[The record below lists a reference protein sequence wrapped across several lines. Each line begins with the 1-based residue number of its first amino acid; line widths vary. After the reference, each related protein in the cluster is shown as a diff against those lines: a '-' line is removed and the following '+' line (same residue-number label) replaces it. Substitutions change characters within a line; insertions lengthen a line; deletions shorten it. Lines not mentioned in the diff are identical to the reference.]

1 MSQLTRRQ
9 FTVSAGVL
17 AAATLLP
24 GCGSGSDEPKRD
36 TPKGDAPKERI
47 CVVGAGMS
55 GLAAARRLAD
65 AGMDVTVLEARDRIG
80 GRTWTDTSLG
90 VPIDLGGAWIHG
102 PANNPLTE
110 LADQAGARRVETDF
124 DRPVVF
130 QDGRELSS
138 DVVQTTLKRWQEI
151 TKELAPLSEDAGE
164 DESVANGLGE
174 VADMNDPLIQ
184 WAVASE
190 IVGEYAADPD
200 ELSLKWLGN
209 EGEFGGGDLILP
221 GGYQQ
226 LAQHLARGL
235 TIKLGAEVSKVIH
248 SGSGVRLE
256 TTKGAVDADRVIITI
271 PLGVLKAGT
280 IAFDPPL
287 PEEKQAAIERLGF
300 GLLDKVVLKFDQSFW
315 PGADVIGLV
324 GSDQPVSMLING
336 ETFADAPLLVGL
348 RGGREARER
357 ESLTDQDAV
366 AQVVTALNAPNPTG
380 SLVTRWAADP
390 FARGSYSFIAVG
402 SSPDDMDALAE
413 PVGERLLFAGEA
425 TNPEF
430 FATVHGAYLSG
441 MREADRILG

>member
-1 MSQLTRRQ
+1 MWQLSRRR

-24 GCGSGSDEPKRD
+24 GCSSSDEPEADAPR
-36 TPKGDAPKERI
+36 GDAPKERI
-47 CVVGAGMS
+47 VVVGAGMS

-102 PANNPLTE
+102 PEGNPLTE
-110 LADQAGARRVETDF
+110 LADQAGARRVATDF

-130 QDGRELSS
+130 QDGRELST
-138 DVVQTTLKRWQEI
+138 DVVQTTLTRWQEI
-151 TKELAPLSEDAGE
+151 TKELAPLSEDAGD
-164 DESVANGLGE
+164 DESVATGLAE

-190 IVGEYAADPD
+190 IVGEYAADPE

-226 LAQHLARGL
+226 LTQHLARGL
-235 TIKLGAEVSKVIH
+235 AIKLGAEVKKVIH
-248 SGSGVRLE
+248 SDSGVRLE
-256 TTKGAVDADRVIITI
+256 TTQGVVDADRVIITI

-280 IAFDPPL
+280 IGFDPPL
-287 PEEKQAAIERLGF
+287 PEDKQAAIERLGF
-300 GLLDKVVLKFDQSFW
+300 GLLDKVVLRFDQPFW
-315 PGADVIGLV
+315 PDAEVIGLV
-324 GSDQPVSMLING
+324 GGDQPVSMLING

-357 ESLTDQDAV
+357 EALTDQDAV
-366 AQVVTALNAPNPTG
+366 AQVVSALNAPNPTG

-402 SSPDDMDALAE
+402 SSPDDMEALAE

-441 MREADRILG
+441 IREAERILG

>member
-1 MSQLTRRQ
+1 MPQLSRRQ

-24 GCGSGSDEPKRD
+24 GCSNDDEPEGD
-36 TPKGDAPKERI
+36 SPPGDAPKERI
-47 CVVGAGMS
+47 MVIGAGMS

-80 GRTWTDTSLG
+80 GRTWTNTSLG

-102 PANNPLTE
+102 PEKNPLTA
-110 LADQAGARRVETDF
+110 LADEVGAKRVETDF
-124 DRPVVF
+124 DRPVVY
-130 QDGRELSS
+130 QDGRELGS
-138 DVVQTTLKRWQEI
+138 DVVADTLKRWQEI
-151 TKELAPLSEDAGE
+151 TKALAPLSEQAGA
-164 DESVANGLGE
+164 DESVATGLSE

-209 EGEFGGGDLILP
+209 EGEFGGGDFILP
-221 GGYQQ
+221 GGYTQ
-226 LAQHLARGL
+226 LTEHLARGL
-235 TIKLGAEVSKVIH
+235 TIKLSTEVNKVTH
-248 SGSGVRLE
+248 SDSGVRLE
-256 TTKGAVDADRVIITI
+256 TTKGGFDADRVIVTI

-280 IAFDPPL
+280 IVFDPAL
-287 PEEKQAAIERLGF
+287 SDEKQAAIERLGF
-300 GLLDKVVLKFDQSFW
+300 GLLDKVVLKFDQPFW
-315 PGADVIGLV
+315 PDADVIGLV
-324 GSDQPVSMLING
+324 GGEQPVSMLING

-357 ESLTDQDAV
+357 EALDDQDAV
-366 AQVVTALNAPNPTG
+366 GQVVAALNAPNPTG
-380 SLVTRWAADP
+380 SLVTRWAEDP
-390 FARGSYSFIAVG
+390 YARGSYSFIAVG
-402 SSPDDMDALAE
+402 SSPDDMETLGE

-441 MREADRILG
+441 VREAERILA

>member
-1 MSQLTRRQ
+1 MPQLSRRQ
-9 FTVSAGVL
+9 FTVSAGVF

-24 GCGSGSDEPKRD
+24 GCGSSDAPQGD
-36 TPKGDAPKERI
+36 TPRSDAPKERI
-47 CVVGAGMS
+47 VVVGAGMS

-65 AGMDVTVLEARDRIG
+65 AGMDVTVLEARDRVG
-80 GRTWTDTSLG
+80 GRTWTNTSLG

-102 PANNPLTE
+102 PENNPLTE
-110 LADQAGARRVETDF
+110 LADQAGAKRVETDF
-124 DRPVVF
+124 DRPVVY

-138 DVVQTTLKRWQEI
+138 EVVQDILKRWQDI
-151 TKELAPLSEDAGE
+151 TKALAPLSEQAGD
-164 DESVANGLGE
+164 DESVGAGLAE

-200 ELSLKWLGN
+200 ELSLKWYGS
-209 EGEFGGGDLILP
+209 EGEFEGGDFILP

-226 LAQHLARGL
+226 LTQHLAKGL
-235 TIKLGAEVSKVIH
+235 TIKLSTEVTKITH
-248 SGSGVRLE
+248 SDSAVRLE
-256 TTKGAVDADRVIITI
+256 TSQGGFDADRVIVTI

-287 PEEKQAAIERLGF
+287 PDEKQAAIEKLGF
-300 GLLDKVVLKFDQSFW
+300 GLLDKVVLKFDQPFW
-315 PGADVIGLV
+315 PDADVIGLV

-348 RGGREARER
+348 RGGGDARER
-357 ESLTDQDAV
+357 EALTDQDAV
-366 AQVVTALNAPNPTG
+366 AQVVTALNAPTPTG
-380 SLVTRWAADP
+380 SLVTRWAEDP

-402 SSPDDMDALAE
+402 SSPDDMEALGE

-425 TNPEF
+425 TNPEY

-441 MREADRILG
+441 VREAERIVG

>member
-1 MSQLTRRQ
+1 MSQLSRRQ

-24 GCGSGSDEPKRD
+24 GCGSSGDEPEQR
-36 TPKGDAPKERI
+36 PRGDAPKERI
-47 CVVGAGMS
+47 VVVGAGMS

-65 AGMDVTVLEARDRIG
+65 AGMEVTVLEARDRIG

-102 PANNPLTE
+102 PENNTLTE
-110 LADQAGARRVETDF
+110 LADSAGARRVETDF
-124 DRPVVF
+124 DNPVVF
-130 QDGRELSS
+130 QDGRELSAE
-138 DVVQTTLKRWQEI
+138 VVQNTLMRWQEV
-151 TKELAPLSEDAGE
+151 TKELAPLSEEAGE
-164 DESVANGLGE
+164 DESVANGLAE

-200 ELSLKWLGN
+200 ELSLRWLGS

-221 GGYQQ
+221 GGYEQ
-226 LAQHLARGL
+226 LTQHLARGL

-248 SGSGVRLE
+248 SDLGVRLE
-256 TTKGAVDADRVIITI
+256 TIQGAVDADRVIITI
-271 PLGVLKAGT
+271 PLGVLKAGA

-287 PEEKQAAIERLGF
+287 PDEKQAAIERLGF
-300 GLLDKVVLKFDQSFW
+300 GLLDKVVLKFDRPFW
-315 PGADVIGLV
+315 PDAQVIGLV
-324 GSDQPVSMLING
+324 GRDQPVSMLING
-336 ETFADAPLLVGL
+336 ETFADAPLLIGL
-348 RGGREARER
+348 RGGREARGR
-357 ESLTDQDAV
+357 EALTDQDAV
-366 AQVVTALNAPNPTG
+366 GQVVTALNAPNPTG
-380 SLVTRWAADP
+380 SLVTRWAEDP

-402 SSPDDMDALAE
+402 SSPDDMAALGE

-441 MREADRILG
+441 VREAERILG

>member
-1 MSQLTRRQ
+1 MSQLSRRQ

-24 GCGSGSDEPKRD
+24 GCGSSGDEPEQR
-36 TPKGDAPKERI
+36 PRGDAPKERI
-47 CVVGAGMS
+47 VVVGAGMS

-65 AGMDVTVLEARDRIG
+65 AGMEVTVLEARDRIG

-102 PANNPLTE
+102 PENNPLTE
-110 LADQAGARRVETDF
+110 LADSAGARRVETDF
-124 DRPVVF
+124 DNPVVF
-130 QDGRELSS
+130 QDGRELSAE
-138 DVVQTTLKRWQEI
+138 VVQNTLMRWQEV
-151 TKELAPLSEDAGE
+151 TKELAPLSEEAGE
-164 DESVANGLGE
+164 DESVANGLAE

-200 ELSLKWLGN
+200 ELSLRWLGS

-221 GGYQQ
+221 GGYEQ
-226 LAQHLARGL
+226 LTQHLARGL

-248 SGSGVRLE
+248 SDLGVRLE
-256 TTKGAVDADRVIITI
+256 TIQGAVDADRVIITI
-271 PLGVLKAGT
+271 PLGVLKAGA

-287 PEEKQAAIERLGF
+287 PDEKQAAIERLGF
-300 GLLDKVVLKFDQSFW
+300 GLLDKVVLKFDRPFW
-315 PGADVIGLV
+315 PDAQVIGLV
-324 GSDQPVSMLING
+324 GRDQPVSMLING
-336 ETFADAPLLVGL
+336 ETFADAPLLIGL
-348 RGGREARER
+348 RGGREARGR
-357 ESLTDQDAV
+357 EALTDQDAV
-366 AQVVTALNAPNPTG
+366 GQVVTALNAPNPTG
-380 SLVTRWAADP
+380 SLVTRWAEDP

-402 SSPDDMDALAE
+402 SSPDDMAALGE

-441 MREADRILG
+441 VREAERILG